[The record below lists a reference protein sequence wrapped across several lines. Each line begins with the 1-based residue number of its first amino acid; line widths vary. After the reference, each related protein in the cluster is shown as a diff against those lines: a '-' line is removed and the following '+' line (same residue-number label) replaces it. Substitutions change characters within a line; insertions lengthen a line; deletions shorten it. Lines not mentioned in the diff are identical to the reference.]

1 MHSAFDIS
9 VSGMVAQRARLDAIS
24 GNIANVSTTR
34 NEAGEPEP
42 YQPRFVVFETTEKDM
57 PSGSAGVIVSHV
69 GIEQREPLWRYEPG
83 NPDAVQTGPHAG
95 EVAYPNIDMT
105 EEFVHALDA
114 TRAYEANV
122 GVMEISK
129 DLGRQTLRILA

>member
-1 MHSAFDIS
+1 MQTAFDIS

-24 GNIANVSTTR
+24 GNIANISTTR
-34 NEAGEPEP
+34 NEAGQPEA

-57 PSGSAGVIVSHV
+57 PSGSAGVMVSHV
-69 GIEQREPLWRYEPG
+69 GIDQREPLWKYEPG
-83 NPDAVQTGPHAG
+83 NPDAVKEGPHAG

-105 EEFVHALDA
+105 QEFVHALDA

-129 DLGRQTLRILA
+129 DLARQSLRIIA